1 MSKITI
7 VDLEVRYHV
16 GVPDEER
23 ANPQRLLLTV
33 DMNLDFRSAAATDR
47 VTKTI
52 DYAEVAQKL
61 LRFGEDRS
69 WKLIEKVASD
79 ISDFILSE
87 FQPDAVT
94 VTVKKFPIP
103 QAAYVSVSVTRN
115 RTGSG
120 VARRA
125 GWGIP

>member
-7 VDLEVRYHV
+7 VDLEVQYRV

-33 DMNLDFRSAAATDR
+33 DMSLDFRSAVATDR

-61 LRFGEDRS
+61 LRFGEARS
-69 WKLIEKVASD
+69 WKLIEKVAAD
-79 ISDFILSE
+79 LGDFILSE

-103 QAAYVSVSVTRN
+103 QATYVSVSVTRN
-115 RTGSG
+115 RASSG

-125 GWGIP
+125 GWGSP